1 MLTPF
6 PIESERLLAH
16 EIAPVGLFALQEP
29 RVRFARKDDVGK
41 LNCKE
46 KIMRKEVFIGVD
58 ISKPRLDVFNLESG
72 EVLEFE
78 NNLVGIKKFV
88 KYVKKCKPTLITS

>member
-1 MLTPF
+1 MV
-6 PIESERLLAH
+6 A
-16 EIAPVGLFALQEP
+16 
-29 RVRFARKDDVGK
+29 
-41 LNCKE
+41 
-46 KIMRKEVFIGVD
+46 GVD